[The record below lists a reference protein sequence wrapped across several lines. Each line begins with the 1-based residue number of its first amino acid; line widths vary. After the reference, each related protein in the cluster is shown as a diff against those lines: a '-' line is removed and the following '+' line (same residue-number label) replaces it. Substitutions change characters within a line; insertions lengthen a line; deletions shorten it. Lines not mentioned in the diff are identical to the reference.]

1 MKAFMGRLMC
11 SWACRGFPP
20 FIIGGDRDDVDDDAD
35 VVPEHDEKK

>member
-35 VVPEHDEKK
+35 VVPEDDEKK